1 MMKKT
6 ILLLGGARSGKSR
19 LAQEMAQRI
28 SARVLYVAT
37 ATAGDA
43 DMQQRIIR
51 HRKERPGSWQTLE
64 ASCNLGQAISGYT
77 SDCDVVLIDC
87 ITLLVNNIFCLHDD
101 KQFAEIDE
109 TILDNEVQ
117 QEITDL
123 INCIRSTTASFII
136 VSNETGLGLV
146 PENRMGRLYRDCLGR
161 ANQSLAQIADEVYF
175 LVAGIPVRIKPP
187 NDFTTFPANPS
198 L

>member
-1 MMKKT
+1 MKKT

-19 LAQEMAQRI
+19 LAQEMAKGI

-43 DMQQRIIR
+43 DMQQRISR
-51 HRKERPGSWQTLE
+51 HRKERPASWQTLE
-64 ASCNLGQAISGYT
+64 ATCNLGQSISG
-77 SDCDVVLIDC
+77 SSKNCDVVLIDC
-87 ITLLVNNIFCLHDD
+87 ITLLVNNIFCRHEE
-101 KQFAEIDE
+101 KQFADIDE
-109 TILDNEVQ
+109 AILDNEVQ

-123 INCIRSTTASFII
+123 IDCIKRTAVSFII

-161 ANQSLAQIADEVYF
+161 ANQRLAQIADEVYF
-175 LVAGIPVRIKPP
+175 LIAGIPVRIKPTG
-187 NDFTTFPANPS
+187 DLAA
-198 L
+198 LL

>member
-1 MMKKT
+1 MKKN

-19 LAQEMAQRI
+19 LAQEMAQRM

-43 DMQQRIIR
+43 DMLQRIIR
-51 HRKERPGSWQTLE
+51 HRRERPASWQTLE
-64 ASCNLGQAISGYT
+64 ATCNLGQAISDCFSG
-77 SDCDVVLIDC
+77 CDVVLIDC
-87 ITLLVNNIFCLHDD
+87 ITLLVNNIFCRHDE
-101 KQFAEIDE
+101 KQFGEIDE

-117 QEITDL
+117 QEITEL
-123 INCIRSTTASFII
+123 INCIKHTSASFII

-161 ANQSLAQIADEVYF
+161 ANQRLAQIADEVYF
-175 LVAGIPVRIKPP
+175 LIAGIPVRIKPTG
-187 NDFTTFPANPS
+187 DFLSFPANPNT
-198 L
+198 

>member
-1 MMKKT
+1 MKKT

-19 LAQEMAQRI
+19 LAQEMAQRM

-51 HRKERPGSWQTLE
+51 HRRERPASWQTLE
-64 ASCNLGQAISGYT
+64 ATCNLGQAISDCF

-87 ITLLVNNIFCLHDD
+87 ITLLVNNIFCRHDE

-117 QEITDL
+117 QEITEL
-123 INCIRSTTASFII
+123 INCIKRTGVSFII

-161 ANQSLAQIADEVYF
+161 ANQRLAQIADEVYF
-175 LVAGIPVRIKPP
+175 LIAGIPVRIKP
-187 NDFTTFPANPS
+187 NGDFLAFPANPNP
-198 L
+198 